1 MFKIVIFNYKFMNR
15 IMKSL
20 TEILLEKLRVTS
32 DKISDKPFLVDK
44 NIVCCTIEFFFKW
57 IMVLDQNKPLTE
69 ADFKDFEVLED
80 DQHLRSE
87 FKTYENLFNW
97 YEAFKDDTI
106 EVEVIGMLEEYKNIF
121 FYDGIKFSFY
131 SGDNLIDTTK

>member
-1 MFKIVIFNYKFMNR
+1 
-15 IMKSL
+15 MKNL
-20 TEILLEKLRVTS
+20 KDIIIEKLRVT
-32 DKISDKPFLVDK
+32 KNISTKPFLVDK

-57 IMVLDQNKPLTE
+57 IMVIDPTKDLTQN
-69 ADFKDFEVLED
+69 DFEDFEVLED
-80 DQHLRSE
+80 ENLQKE

-97 YEAFKDDTI
+97 YESSKDDTI
-106 EVEVIGMLEEYKNIF
+106 DVEVIGMLEEYKNIF

>member
-1 MFKIVIFNYKFMNR
+1 
-15 IMKSL
+15 MKNL
-20 TEILLEKLRVTS
+20 KDIIIEKLKVT
-32 DKISDKPFLVDK
+32 KNISNKPFLVDK

-57 IMVLDQNKPLTE
+57 IMVIDQTKDLTQN
-69 ADFKDFEVLED
+69 DFEDFEVLED
-80 DQHLRSE
+80 ENLQKE

-97 YEAFKDDTI
+97 YESSKDDTI
-106 EVEVIGMLEEYKNIF
+106 DVEVIGMLEEYKNIF

>member
-1 MFKIVIFNYKFMNR
+1 
-15 IMKSL
+15 MKSL
-20 TEILLEKLRVTS
+20 SEMLLEKLKVS
-32 DKISDKPFLVDK
+32 KNISTKPFLVDK

-57 IMVLDQNKPLTE
+57 IMVIDQTKDLTQK
-69 ADFKDFEVLED
+69 DFEDFEVLEAD
-80 DQHLRSE
+80 RYLQNE

-97 YEAFKDDTI
+97 YEASKDDTI
-106 EVEVIGMLEEYKNIF
+106 DVEVIERSEEYKNVF

>member
-1 MFKIVIFNYKFMNR
+1 
-15 IMKSL
+15 MKNL
-20 TEILLEKLRVTS
+20 KDIIIEKLKVS
-32 DKISDKPFLVDK
+32 KNISTKPFLVDK

-57 IMVLDQNKPLTE
+57 IMVIDQTKDLTQK
-69 ADFKDFEVLED
+69 DFEDFEVLED
-80 DQHLRSE
+80 ENLQKE

-97 YEAFKDDTI
+97 YESSKDDTI
-106 EVEVIGMLEEYKNIF
+106 DVEVIGMLEEYKNIF

>member
-1 MFKIVIFNYKFMNR
+1 
-15 IMKSL
+15 MKN
-20 TEILLEKLRVTS
+20 INQFIIEKLKVT
-32 DKISDKPFLVDK
+32 KNISTKPFLVDK

-57 IMVLDQNKPLTE
+57 IMVIDQTKDLTQK
-69 ADFKDFEVLED
+69 DFEDFEVLED
-80 DQHLRSE
+80 ENLQKE

-97 YEAFKDDTI
+97 YKAFKDDTI
-106 EVEVIGMLEEYKNIF
+106 DVEVIRRPEEYKNIF

>member
-1 MFKIVIFNYKFMNR
+1 
-15 IMKSL
+15 MKNL
-20 TEILLEKLRVTS
+20 KDIIIEKLKVT
-32 DKISDKPFLVDK
+32 KNISNKPFLVDK

-57 IMVLDQNKPLTE
+57 IMVIDQTRDLTQT
-69 ADFKDFEVLED
+69 DFEDFEVLED
-80 DQHLRSE
+80 DHLHRA

-106 EVEVIGMLEEYKNIF
+106 DVEVIRTLEEYKNIF